1 MTDRMYKEL
10 LEYYEMEQYVRF
22 VNHGKMEKYVRL
34 GIYTIQVETLGA
46 V

>member
-1 MTDRMYKEL
+1 MTDKMYKEL

-22 VNHGKMEKYVRL
+22 VNCVKMEKYVRL